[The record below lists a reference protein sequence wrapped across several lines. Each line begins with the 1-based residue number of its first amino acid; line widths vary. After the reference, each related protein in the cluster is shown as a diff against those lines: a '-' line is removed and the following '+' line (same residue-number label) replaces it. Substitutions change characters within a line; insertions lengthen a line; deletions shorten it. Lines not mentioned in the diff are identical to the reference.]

1 MEGKP
6 DTEDAMR
13 VLIEGA
19 MAEATHQCCRNSEKG
34 EMGGRWGRGGKFWK
48 ATVAR
53 ARRETGWWVMVAWRG
68 EATSLGPGMLDPTAW
83 RSIPGRRC
91 ILIYI
96 HHSAKDTVIQAF
108 PTCVEPP
115 G

>member
-34 EMGGRWGRGGKFWK
+34 EMGGRWGRGGRFWK

-53 ARRETGWWVMVAWRG
+53 ARRETGWWVTVAWRG

-83 RSIPGRRC
+83 RSVLGRLQQPHLHPSQC
-91 ILIYI
+91 KG
-96 HHSAKDTVIQAF
+96 HSDTGF
-108 PTCVEPP
+108 SNLC
-115 G
+115 